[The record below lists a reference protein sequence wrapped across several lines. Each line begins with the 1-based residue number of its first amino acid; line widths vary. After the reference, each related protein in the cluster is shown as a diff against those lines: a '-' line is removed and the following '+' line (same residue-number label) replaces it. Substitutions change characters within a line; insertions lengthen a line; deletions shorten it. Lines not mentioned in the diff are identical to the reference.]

1 MKARIVISLA
11 LIGPLSLSSAYAM
24 TNTQAKQLAT
34 AAYNGSTADLANLK
48 TAAKGGNAAA
58 QLGLGEYYSLEKHY
72 TKAVYWWNKAAA
84 QGDTKADYDL
94 GAAQV
99 KVVAELL
106 QGNFYFKGIGVPQNY
121 GKAVYSWKK
130 AADQGNAIA
139 ENNLGNAYYYGQGVS
154 QNYAK
159 ANYWYEKAAAQ
170 GNARGEKNL
179 GYAYYNGQGVSQ
191 NYAKANYWWEKAAD
205 QGDVMAEYY
214 LGVAYYFAR
223 GVPQDYAK
231 ANYWYEKAAAQG
243 YAKAE
248 YNLGNAYYFARGVP
262 QDYTKAD
269 YWYEKAAAQ
278 GNAGAELNLG
288 SACYHGRGVPQDTM
302 TAITLWK
309 KAAAQGG
316 GMGRLAQHD
325 IKVVESSDLTHTKTV
340 KRTTTHSALVRQEE
354 ATNSGPDTG
363 RFTTDCDNM
372 SCVRHYS
379 NGAVIHFTAC
389 MNPADMEPM
398 DGAPVVDGQGA
409 CSGTD
414 AEGNFYGMGSFN

>member
-106 QGNFYFKGIGVPQNY
+106 QGNLYFKGIGVPQNY

-159 ANYWYEKAAAQ
+159 ANYW
-170 GNARGEKNL
+170 
-179 GYAYYNGQGVSQ
+179 
-191 NYAKANYWWEKAAD
+191 WEKAAD

-214 LGVAYYFAR
+214 LGV
-223 GVPQDYAK
+223 
-231 ANYWYEKAAAQG
+231 
-243 YAKAE
+243 
-248 YNLGNAYYFARGVP
+248 AYYFARGVP